1 MKGNSLSK
9 RYAKAVI
16 ATIKDEK
23 EYKNFKT
30 DLKNF
35 NDLLKMNDEFRAG
48 METSLFSKQQKTDL
62 FNSIKK
68 KAGFGTKTVNFIDEL
83 IEAGRLSIVGSI
95 IETVEEL
102 WFEKSGIEKYTLYS
116 AIPLDKKLEKELLE
130 SIEKTLNKK
139 IVLEKEIDKS
149 LIAGIKLKKGSIY
162 YDFSIDGNLKKLY
175 ETLTEGSGEDSVI
188 QEN

>member
-9 RYAKAVI
+9 RYAKAAI

-23 EYKNFKT
+23 EYESFKN
-30 DLKNF
+30 DLENF
-35 NDLLKMNDEFRAG
+35 NEILKINDEFRSG

-62 FNSIKK
+62 LNSIKK

-83 IEAGRLSIVGSI
+83 IEAGRVSIVDSI
-95 IETVEEL
+95 IENVEDL

-116 AIPLDKKLEKELLE
+116 AIPLNKKLEKKLLD

-139 IVLEKEIDKS
+139 IVLEKEIDES

-175 ETLTEGSGEDSVI
+175 ETLTEGSEEDSII